1 MGTVNRRLG
10 LPVVLAIVVATLAA
24 LILVTPLLRGGDDE
38 PETASETPAATACTP
53 VADPFGSPPNG
64 FAYEKVDDA
73 TRRKTIEAL
82 RLDPAGVDMR
92 AARQGP
98 LTLGTLVAAP
108 SEDPAG
114 YVDELVSTA
123 ERGSPVSRQQGFTLI
138 PLESGTVVAVG
149 VRGCT
154 AVLISAQDPNA
165 VRFLATAVFV
175 ESSPR

>member
-1 MGTVNRRLG
+1 MNRRVG
-10 LPVVLAIVVATLAA
+10 LPVVLAILVAVIVGLV
-24 LILVTPLLRGGDDE
+24 LITPLLQGDDDE
-38 PETASETPAATACTP
+38 PETAAETPIATACTP
-53 VADPFGSPPNG
+53 VADPFGSPPDG
-64 FAYEKVDDA
+64 FTYEKVDED
-73 TRRKTIEAL
+73 TRQKTIAAL
-82 RLDPAGVDMR
+82 RLDAAGVDMR
-92 AARQGP
+92 AARQGQ
-98 LTLGTLVAAP
+98 LTLGTLVGVP
-108 SEDPAG
+108 SKDPQA

-123 ERGSPVSRQQGFTLI
+123 EKGSPVSRQQGFTLI

>member
-1 MGTVNRRLG
+1 MNRRVG
-10 LPVVLAIVVATLAA
+10 LPVVLVIFVAVIVG
-24 LILVTPLLRGGDDE
+24 LVLLTPVLQGDDT
-38 PETASETPAATACTP
+38 PETAKETPVAAACTP
-53 VADPFGSPPNG
+53 VADPFGSPPDG
-64 FAYEKVDDA
+64 FTYAKVDEQ
-73 TRRKTIEAL
+73 TRQKTIDAL
-82 RLDPAGVDMR
+82 RLDAAGVDMR

-98 LTLGTLVAAP
+98 ATLGTLVGAP
-108 SEDPAG
+108 SKNPQA

-123 ERGSPVSRQQGFTLI
+123 EKRSPVSRQQGFALI

>member
-1 MGTVNRRLG
+1 VNRRLG
-10 LPVVLAIVVATLAA
+10 LPVVLAIVAVTLIALVA
-24 LILVTPLLRGGDDE
+24 ITPLLRGDDE
-38 PETASETPAATACTP
+38 PEPTAQEPAATACTP
-53 VADPFGSPPNG
+53 VADPFGSPPDG
-64 FAYEKVDDA
+64 FAYEQVDEA
-73 TRRKTIEAL
+73 TRQKTIEAL
-82 RLDPAGVDMR
+82 RLDAAGVDMR

-98 LTLGTLVAAP
+98 LTLGTLVGVP
-108 SEDPAG
+108 SQDPAG

-123 ERGSPVSRQQGFTLI
+123 ERGRSPVSRQQGFTLI

>member
-1 MGTVNRRLG
+1 MNRRVG
-10 LPVVLAIVVATLAA
+10 LPVVLVIFVAVIVG
-24 LILVTPLLRGGDDE
+24 LVLLTPVLQGDDDA
-38 PETASETPAATACTP
+38 PETAKETPVAAACTP
-53 VADPFGSPPNG
+53 VADPFGSPPDG
-64 FAYEKVDDA
+64 FAYAKVDEE
-73 TRRKTIEAL
+73 TRAKTIAAL
-82 RLDPAGVDMR
+82 RLDEAGVDMR

-108 SEDPAG
+108 SKDPQA
-114 YVDELVSTA
+114 YVDDLVSTA
-123 ERGSPVSRQQGFTLI
+123 EKRSPVSRQPAFALI

>member
-1 MGTVNRRLG
+1 VNRRLG
-10 LPVVLAIVVATLAA
+10 LPVVLAIVVATLVGLV
-24 LILVTPLLRGGDDE
+24 LITPLLRGDDDQ
-38 PETASETPAATACTP
+38 PETASETPAATACTT

-64 FAYEKVDDA
+64 FKYEKVSEE
-73 TRRKTIEAL
+73 TRRNTIKAL
-82 RLDPAGVDMR
+82 GLDESVDMR
-92 AARQGP
+92 AARQGGI
-98 LTLGTLVAAP
+98 TLGTLVGAP
-108 SEDPAG
+108 SKDPQG
-114 YVDELVSTA
+114 YVDELVRTA
-123 ERGSPVSRQQGFTLI
+123 ERGRSPISRQQGFTLI

>member
-1 MGTVNRRLG
+1 MNRRVG
-10 LPVVLAIVVATLAA
+10 LPVVLAILVAV
-24 LILVTPLLRGGDDE
+24 IVGLVLLTPVLQRDDE
-38 PETASETPAATACTP
+38 PDTVAETPTATACTP
-53 VADPFGSPPNG
+53 IADPFGSPPNG
-64 FAYEKVDDA
+64 FTYAKVDED
-73 TRRKTIEAL
+73 TRQKTIAAL

-92 AARQGP
+92 AARQGQ
-98 LTLGTLVAAP
+98 LTLGTLVGVP
-108 SEDPAG
+108 SKDPAG
-114 YVDELVSTA
+114 YVEELVSTA
-123 ERGSPVSRQQGFTLI
+123 EKGSPVSRQKGFTLI